1 MARLRGKRRE
11 RAGHRKQGE
20 WSPFVSFVGGTVG
33 FLGAYLFAEAA
44 LSTHI
49 HPIHW
54 AVAAGGAA
62 LGYLIGL
69 AWYRVRGDIL

>member
-1 MARLRGKRRE
+1 MAQPREKRHK
-11 RAGHRKQGE
+11 RAGPHKQSKG
-20 WSPFVSFVGGTVG
+20 SPFVSFVGGTVG

-44 LSTHI
+44 LSTRI

-69 AWYRVRGDIL
+69 AWYRVRGDVL

>member
-1 MARLRGKRRE
+1 MARPRRKRRE
-11 RAGHRKQGE
+11 RAGHRE
-20 WSPFVSFVGGTVG
+20 RSERSPFVSFVGGTVG
-33 FLGAYLFAEAA
+33 FLGAYLFAETA
-44 LSTHI
+44 LSTRI

-69 AWYRVRGDIL
+69 TWYRVRGDIL